1 MFQLIS
7 FLVLNNVDMLAYSY
21 VNIHRHV
28 CMHILIMFVY
38 TFVRN
43 FFYAASCKCITF
55 DITLNLITSKPGFVL
70 GYASQGYMVV
80 CINGY
85 IGVWEGECAQMNTY
99 STIYVCLYKVLMI
112 WYEKIFCKIFTCI
125 IFYVMRD
132 TISTFIL
139 RIFCIKRKSVV
150 QKKK

>member
-7 FLVLNNVDMLAYSY
+7 FLVLNNVDMLVYSY

-70 GYASQGYMVV
+70 GYTSQDYMVV
-80 CINGY
+80 CINDY
-85 IGVWEGECAQMNTY
+85 IGVWEG
-99 STIYVCLYKVLMI
+99 
-112 WYEKIFCKIFTCI
+112 
-125 IFYVMRD
+125 
-132 TISTFIL
+132 
-139 RIFCIKRKSVV
+139 
-150 QKKK
+150 